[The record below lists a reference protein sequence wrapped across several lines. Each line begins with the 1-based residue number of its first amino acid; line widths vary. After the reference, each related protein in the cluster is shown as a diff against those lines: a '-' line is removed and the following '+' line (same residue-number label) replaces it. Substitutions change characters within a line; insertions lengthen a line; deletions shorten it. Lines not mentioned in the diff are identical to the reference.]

1 RSSDLCVSALPAA
14 LFGATESPKMPVV
27 PKWQRFEQVFKS
39 TVVYSN
45 ALQDATLTVLFASP
59 TGEKIQVD
67 GFWDGGR
74 TWRVRFAPDQ
84 PGRWTFTTTCSDVG
98 NVGLQHQG
106 GEFLC
111 TSALG
116 PSPFHQHGPVR
127 VARDH
132 RHWEH

>member
-1 RSSDLCVSALPAA
+1 MRNFMLVWKQLRNGGKTIVFFAALACLSALPAA

-84 PGRWTFTTTCSDVG
+84 PG
-98 NVGLQHQG
+98 
-106 GEFLC
+106 
-111 TSALG
+111 
-116 PSPFHQHGPVR
+116 
-127 VARDH
+127 
-132 RHWEH
+132 